1 MSLNG
6 ALMQAYMDRY
16 GVPHDDFAP
25 FALTAHANAQTSA
38 HAVFKNKP
46 LDFATYANAD
56 VIAGPVQVG
65 VVLRTRAFCTAGAVL
80 RAPRATMAH

>member
-1 MSLNG
+1 VSLNG